1 MPFTVTTFFKVNAVL
16 LCAVNILFTFVGIF
30 LNSLVIVS
38 LLNSQLRRKLCYFM
52 IPVLACFDLAVVV
65 VFHPLIIIET
75 LLSWLFATTSYY
87 PDDVNYT
94 IMGHFYVFSLTS
106 LLTMTLE
113 RYLAVVYPFF
123 HEKSV
128 TKSRLTVVFVS
139 MQLPFGIMLIPHFA
153 FQNKIPE
160 IYIEL
165 PQLSLIGAV
174 FVAIF
179 FFNYKIF
186 SMVKILRQREIVTL
200 GNLNDS
206 VTANI
211 QVKKSKV
218 SLVNVSTCLLA
229 VVCLSVCYFPSVV
242 LMIFEVTE
250 VADQDDQIVFMISL
264 WLDTLVTINSTLNCL
279 IFFYKNGTLR
289 RHVIKI
295 MEKCFCSRLR
305 YH

>member
-153 FQNKIPE
+153 FKK
-160 IYIEL
+160 L

-250 VADQDDQIVFMISL
+250 VADQDDQIVFMIRL

-289 RHVIKI
+289 RHGIKI